1 MICKHCEGTGGF
13 VYDDYE
19 PVACLECDG
28 KGRVFRFAYLWWRA
42 EFLLKEQAE
51 RVRFSRPGG
60 WYWRRWGKERRAR
73 RTARGRTVFQLQA
86 LHGDRLCRLRTF
98 ATAVEDGT
106 NVQRNLRI
114 EQRLVDE
121 AERAV
126 EIAVF
131 SAAREKREAFYS
143 SGGEA

>member
-1 MICKHCEGTGGF
+1 MICTHCHGTGGF
-13 VYDDYE
+13 EYDDNE
-19 PVACLECDG
+19 PVACLECRG
-28 KGRVFRFAYLWWRA
+28 TGRVFRFAYLWWR
-42 EFLLKEQAE
+42 FGFWIDNQWE

-73 RTARGRTVFQLQA
+73 RLAHGKTVFQLQS
-86 LHGDRLCRLRTF
+86 LHGDRLCRLRVF

-131 SAAREKREAFYS
+131 AAAHRRAFDP

>member
-1 MICKHCEGTGGF
+1 MICKHCQGTGGF
-13 VYDDYE
+13 EYDDNE
-19 PVACLECDG
+19 PVACLTCHG
-28 KGRVFRFAYLWWRA
+28 RGRVWRFAYAWWRFGFWIDSRI
-42 EFLLKEQAE
+42 ELI
-51 RVRFSRPGG
+51 RFSRPGG

-73 RTARGRTVFQLQA
+73 RLAHGKTVFQLQS
-86 LHGDRLCRLRTF
+86 LHGHRLCRLRTF
-98 ATAVEDGT
+98 ATHVEAGSDGL
-106 NVQRNLRI
+106 QRNLRI

-131 SAAREKREAFYS
+131 AAAHRRAFDP